1 MQARQLGFRVLFA
14 LAGTLLAAPALHA
27 QQARD
32 GTVAKLV
39 EMKGNVLVS
48 RESGLATGN
57 EAARVVAN
65 SRVITT
71 ANSNVVVEYD
81 NGCRVRLEENQ
92 RFEVEVG
99 KPCAALIAQ
108 NLFVAPAAGVIT
120 ASTVVPAIAGLAGA
134 ALIYDTR
141 KQPPVSPN

>member
-1 MQARQLGFRVLFA
+1 MHSGRFTIRVLGA
-14 LAGTLLAAPALHA
+14 LAGMLLAAPALHA

-39 EMKGNVLVS
+39 QMNGNVLVS

-57 EAARVVAN
+57 ESARLLTGT
-65 SRVITT
+65 RVITT

-92 RFEVEVG
+92 RFEVENR
-99 KPCAALIAQ
+99 PCALLIAQ
-108 NLFVAPAAGVIT
+108 SLFAAPVPAGLPAATI
-120 ASTVVPAIAGLAGA
+120 VPAIALGAGA

>member
-1 MQARQLGFRVLFA
+1 MQARRFTIRVICAFA
-14 LAGTLLAAPALHA
+14 GMLLAAPALHA
-27 QQARD
+27 QQGRD

-39 EMKGNVLVS
+39 QMNGNVLVS

-57 EAARVVAN
+57 EAARLLTGT
-65 SRVITT
+65 RVITT

-92 RFEVEVG
+92 RFEVEN
-99 KPCAALIAQ
+99 KPCALLVAQ
-108 NLFVAPAAGVIT
+108 NLFVAPVPTGVAAATI
-120 ASTVVPAIAGLAGA
+120 VPAIALGAGA